1 MQSPCNP
8 LKQPFGLL
16 IECFDSVT
24 PWFLC
29 QVSLS
34 MGYSGQEYY
43 SGLSIPPPR
52 DLPDPEIEPA
62 SLMFPV
68 LAGKFFTTSATGKPT
83 FHTKYICYKF
93 NF

>member
-16 IECFDSVT
+16 IECFDYVT
-24 PWFLC
+24 PWTVAC

-52 DLPDPEIEPA
+52 DLPDPEIEPVFPVSPILPGSFFTA
-62 SLMFPV
+62 ESSGKSLM
-68 LAGKFFTTSATGKPT
+68 
-83 FHTKYICYKF
+83 
-93 NF
+93 

>member
-24 PWFLC
+24 PWTVAC

-52 DLPDPEIEPA
+52 DLPDPEIEPVFPVSPILPGSFFTA
-62 SLMFPV
+62 ESSGKSLM
-68 LAGKFFTTSATGKPT
+68 
-83 FHTKYICYKF
+83 
-93 NF
+93 